1 MSAPEAAVLA
11 RRPATE
17 RPAHRDPNVL
27 RWLAAYV
34 ASLLGDTVYFV
45 ALSWAATQSGGPSQV
60 GLVLAIGAVPRAV
73 LMLGGGVVADR
84 LGPRRVVI
92 GSDLVRCVV
101 ILAAAGLLAFTAP
114 GLWALAAI
122 ALVFGA
128 VDALFMPAVG
138 ALPPRITAPGQLA
151 RVQGM
156 RGMASRTAL
165 IAGAP
170 LGGMAVAFG
179 GSAAAFAV
187 AGAFFAGSLALLL
200 AVRVA
205 PLPTD
210 AIGEA
215 VTGKAATTPWRD
227 LADGLRYIR
236 RHRLLAPLVVAM
248 AVGELGF
255 TGPMNVGLALLVQE
269 RGWGA
274 SGLGWI
280 IAGFGLGAGGAAL
293 LVAVRRRLGR
303 AGLLF
308 SCFMAAGAVAVAAL
322 AYVPTLAAAVAA
334 GVAVGLTAGLSGT
347 LNNALI
353 QTEADP
359 AHLGRVTSVAMLFT
373 VGTAPLAYPL
383 TGAAVGVWGPA
394 PVFAAS
400 AAVIVTGAAIG
411 LLTPPLRRAEL
422 PS

>member
-1 MSAPEAAVLA
+1 MSAPEAAVLT
-11 RRPATE
+11 RRPTAE

-45 ALSWAATQSGGPSQV
+45 ALSWAATRSGGPSQV

-101 ILAAAGLLAFTAP
+101 ILAAAGLLAFAAP

-170 LGGMAVAFG
+170 LGGMAVALG
-179 GSAAAFAV
+179 GSAAAFAA
-187 AGAFFAGSLALLL
+187 AGVFFAGSLGLLM

-205 PLPTD
+205 PTPVD
-210 AIGEA
+210 AA
-215 VTGKAATTPWRD
+215 GKAPTTPWRD

-236 RHRLLAPLVVAM
+236 RHRLLAPLVVAT

-255 TGPMNVGLALLVQE
+255 SGPMNVGLALLVQE

-293 LVAVRRRLGR
+293 LVAVRGRLGR

-308 SCFMAAGAVAVAAL
+308 SCFMAVGALAVAAL
-322 AYVPTLAAAVAA
+322 GYVPTLAAAVAA
-334 GVAVGLTAGLSGT
+334 GVVVGLTAGLSGT
-347 LNNALI
+347 LNNALM

-383 TGAAVGVWGPA
+383 TGAAVGAWGPA
-394 PVFAAS
+394 PVFVAS
-400 AAVIVTGAAIG
+400 AAVIVSGAAIG
-411 LLTPPLRRAEL
+411 LLTPSLRRAEL
-422 PS
+422 PR